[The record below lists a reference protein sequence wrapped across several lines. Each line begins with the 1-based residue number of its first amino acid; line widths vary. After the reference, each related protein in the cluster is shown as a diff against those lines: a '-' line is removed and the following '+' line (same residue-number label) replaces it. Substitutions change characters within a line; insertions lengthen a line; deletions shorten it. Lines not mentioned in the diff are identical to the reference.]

1 MSEIEI
7 LSELKTQ
14 LISFFDE
21 LIGQFPQEGDL
32 VVVRLFLAN
41 QIPIQS
47 IMDVI
52 NHKINMLKLSIYSVS
67 CLSYHEL
74 CQH

>member
-7 LSELKTQ
+7 LTEFKTQ
-14 LISFFDE
+14 LIAFFDE

-41 QIPIQS
+41 QIPIQ
-47 IMDVI
+47 DVM
-52 NHKINMLKLSIYSVS
+52 NVFNYKIGFAIDVLPFEYLPV
-67 CLSYHEL
+67 L
-74 CQH
+74 